1 MLYFPRLNYNL
12 VIFVHHRARPEE
24 DIVTHLFS
32 SRFSISD
39 DLQCKSYLTSESS
52 IEPDYHSF
60 GFRFSA
66 FVTFV
71 LQ

>member
-1 MLYFPRLNYNL
+1 MLYFPRLNYSL

-39 DLQCKSYLTSESS
+39 GLQCKSYF
-52 IEPDYHSF
+52 D
-60 GFRFSA
+60 FRLDRA
-66 FVTFV
+66 
-71 LQ
+71 